1 MAFNEDWKREIV
13 MPKHVHAELMKLYA
27 EDAMETKRPWER
39 WQFYT
44 SLGPEDCRSHPKWV
58 STLKYRRKPNPCP
71 HAELIMQ
78 YAKDCQE
85 NEKPWELWELKPT
98 SEVHWS
104 DCIEHPSWFTWV
116 EYRRKS
122 QTECDCPVCEFDCN
136 K

>member
-1 MAFNEDWKREIV
+1 

-27 EDAMETKRPWER
+27 KDAMETDKPWER

-44 SLGPEDCRSHPKWV
+44 SLGPEDCCTHPKWV
-58 STLKYRRKPNPCP
+58 PAAKYRRKPEPCA

-85 NEKPWELWELKPT
+85 NEKPWKLWEYKHPT
-98 SEVHWS
+98 TSWTPLS
-104 DCIEHPSWFTWV
+104 QHPCWFPGV
-116 EYRRKS
+116 KYRRKP
-122 QTECDCPVCEFDCN
+122 QTECDCPVCEFDCP